1 VSTSNVSEES
11 VKTAHPAK
19 VGSGGRHLAKAGP
32 TATAV
37 AGEAP
42 DQPLAA
48 VDRAERSGSTLLV
61 LLLAVLLLG
70 AVFFS
75 SYLEGDLRGQFILWF
90 LAALASIGIAALFLY
105 AIGLL
110 HFAGRGNRNDITKQ
124 VADGFAD
131 GLIVTEGERR
141 IVYANAAYQM
151 LAGAGGEAELRTVE
165 RLFTGA
171 PEVSE
176 AIYRLA
182 QTAREGRRGSEEIRL
197 VPALTGA
204 AGAGWYRVRVAPLE
218 EGAHRR
224 TLWNVTDITRERE
237 RHENVFQELQNAVD
251 YLDHAPAGFLSA
263 EPSGAIVY
271 MNATLANW
279 LDYDIAQVGTGGLTL
294 GDIVPGS
301 GVALL
306 AAGNG
311 VPGTVKT
318 EILDLD
324 LKRRGG
330 QTLPVRLFHRIAHAS
345 DGTPGPS
352 RTLVL
357 NRSQGEDTAEGQR
370 AAEVRFARF
379 FNNSPLAIATV
390 NRSGGMVLTNAPFAK
405 LFAGIFRTES
415 AAGRNILAT
424 VGEKNRAELEALLG
438 EAAAG
443 KSDLAPL
450 DVVLAGEGNRSARF
464 IVSTV
469 EHDGD
474 GDGEAAVIYA
484 IDTTEQRALQEQF
497 AQANKMQAVGQLAGG
512 VAHDFNNVLTAIIG
526 YSDLL
531 LANHRPTDPSFQDI
545 MQIKQNANRAA
556 SLTRQLLAF
565 SRRQTL
571 RPQVLQL
578 TDTISDLSML
588 LKRLL
593 GEKIEL
599 DVKHGRDLWLVM
611 ADVNQFEQV
620 VMNLAVNARDAM
632 AEGGRLSIRSQNVA
646 PGEARGLKPELSPAD
661 ADWVMIEVAD
671 TGSGMPADVLEKIF
685 EPFFTTKEIGKGTGL
700 GLSTVYG
707 IVKQTGGYI
716 YCDSVIGQGT
726 SFRIFLPRHVPDPA
740 VAVPKLEEKQAVT
753 QDLTGQGTILLV
765 EDEEAV
771 RAFGARALR
780 SRGYTVLEA
789 ASGVEAMAA
798 IEEVEGHL
806 DLVVSDVVMP
816 EMDGPTLLGELRKQ
830 YPDLKVIFVSGYAEE
845 AFKKNLPEGAQFA
858 FLPKP
863 FSLKQLVEAVKGMM
877 D

>member
-1 VSTSNVSEES
+1 MSEISEQGPKTSGT
-11 VKTAHPAK
+11 KA
-19 VGSGGRHLAKAGP
+19 AKAEAG
-32 TATAV
+32 AV
-37 AGEAP
+37 S
-42 DQPLAA
+42 L
-48 VDRAERSGSTLLV
+48 DRSERHGSTLMV
-61 LLLAVLLLG
+61 LLLAAVLLG

-75 SYLEGDLRGQFILWF
+75 TQLDDERRSQFILWF
-90 LAALASIGIAALFLY
+90 LAALASVGIAALFLN

-110 HFAGRGNRNDITKQ
+110 QFSSRGGRNDLTKQ
-124 VADGFAD
+124 IADTFIA
-131 GLIVTEGERR
+131 GLLVTEGERR
-141 IVYANAAYQM
+141 IVYANSAYQT
-151 LAGAGGEAELRTVE
+151 LAGATGSVDLRTVD
-165 RLFTGA
+165 RLFTGP

-182 QTAREGRRGSEEIRL
+182 QAARDGKAGTEEIRL
-197 VPALTGA
+197 APPLTGEA
-204 AGAGWYRVRVAPLE
+204 EVGWYRVRVAPLSGG
-218 EGAHRR
+218 GARR
-224 TLWNVTDITRERE
+224 SLWIVSDITHERE

-271 MNATLANW
+271 LNATLANW

-294 GDIVPGS
+294 SDIVPGS
-301 GVALL
+301 GAALL
-306 AAGNG
+306 ETAMGA
-311 VPGTVKT
+311 PGTVKT
-318 EILDLD
+318 DILDLD

-330 QTLPVRLFHRIAHAS
+330 QTLPVRLFHRVAHAH
-345 DGTPGPS
+345 DGAPGPS

-379 FNNSPLAIATV
+379 FNNSPLAIATIAA
-390 NRSGGMVLTNAPFAK
+390 SGAILRTNAPFAK
-405 LFAGIFRTES
+405 LFSGIFRNDTGQE
-415 AAGRNILAT
+415 RNIQASI
-424 VGEKNRAELEALLG
+424 VESGRPELETLLK
-438 EAAAG
+438 EAVAG
-443 KSDLAPL
+443 KSDLQPME
-450 DVVLAGEGNRSARF
+450 VTLAGEGNRSARF
-464 IVSTV
+464 IVSPV
-469 EHDGD
+469 EHQD
-474 GDGEAAVIYA
+474 GDGEAAILYA
-484 IDTTEQRALQEQF
+484 MDTTEQRALQEQF

-578 TDTISDLSML
+578 TDTVSDLSML

-599 DVKHGRDLWLVM
+599 EVKHARDLWLVM

-620 VMNLAVNARDAM
+620 IMNLAVNARDAM
-632 AEGGRLSIRSQNVA
+632 PDGGKVTIRSQNFS
-646 PGEARGLKPELSPAD
+646 PDEAKQLNYQLLPQ
-661 ADWVMIEVAD
+661 ADWVMVEVED
-671 TGSGMPADVLEKIF
+671 SGTGIPPEVLDKIF
-685 EPFFTTKEIGKGTGL
+685 EPFFTTKEVGKGTGL
-700 GLSTVYG
+700 GLSMVYG
-707 IVKQTGGYI
+707 IVKQTGGFI
-716 YCDSVIGQGT
+716 FCDSVVGKGT
-726 SFRIFLPRHVPDPA
+726 RFRIFLPRHIPIPTA
-740 VAVPKLEEKQAVT
+740 EVPKVEEKAPVA
-753 QDLTGQGTILLV
+753 QDLTGNGTILLV

-771 RAFGARALR
+771 RAFGSRALR

-789 ASGVEAMAA
+789 ASGVEAL
-798 IEEVEGHL
+798 EVIKETDGKL

-816 EMDGPTLLGELRKQ
+816 EMDGPTLLGELRKTH
-830 YPDLKVIFVSGYAEE
+830 PELKVIFVSGYAEE

-863 FSLKQLVEAVKGMM
+863 FSLKQLIEAVKGMM
-877 D
+877 NGAGPEH